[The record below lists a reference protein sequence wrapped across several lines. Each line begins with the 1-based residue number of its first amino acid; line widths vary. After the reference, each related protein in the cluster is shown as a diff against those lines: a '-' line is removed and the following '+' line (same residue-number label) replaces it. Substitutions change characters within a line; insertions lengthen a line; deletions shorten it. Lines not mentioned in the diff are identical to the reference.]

1 MKKTFIT
8 LLFLIPFLTG
18 CASVNTNLTINKNK
32 SAVVTVNLKTDKK
45 ASSKDLSTIKS
56 NYKKFLDKNYKI
68 TNNSTKK
75 TFKYKAVKT
84 VKNLKKEDINLSSLG
99 FNTKLKSG
107 RYVDIKHNFFVTS
120 YNINMVYDLRA
131 QVTKIKKAKK
141 NAKTSNAGLTPEYFQ
156 KYADKDLVVDN
167 SINQRADIAE
177 NFESNV
183 ISQKEASED
192 ADNAQADKKV
202 QKPHDNLSDFGAK
215 FSVTLPMPASYN
227 NADDSKDNTYYWNI
241 KKDEPTEIK
250 LQYVVYGGFAITF
263 ILLVGVLL
271 LVYLARR
278 IWRHDTLKRIG
289 NNN

>member
-1 MKKTFIT
+1 M
-8 LLFLIPFLTG
+8 
-18 CASVNTNLTINKNK
+18 
-32 SAVVTVNLKTDKK
+32 
-45 ASSKDLSTIKS
+45 
-56 NYKKFLDKNYKI
+56 
-68 TNNSTKK
+68 
-75 TFKYKAVKT
+75 
-84 VKNLKKEDINLSSLG
+84 KKEDINLSSLG